1 MITINI
7 VAVGKIKE
15 KYFADAINEYA
26 KRLGRFC
33 KFNIIE
39 VSESSITPKSEKDIT
54 KIKSEEGRNI
64 LSKLKGMIIV
74 LDIGA
79 KEYSS
84 EGFSEVISHAASSGV
99 STINFVI
106 GGSHGLNDELKNAA
120 NISVSFGKMTLPHQ
134 LMRVVL
140 TEQLYRAFTIIEGS
154 AYHK

>member
-1 MITINI
+1 MIAVNI

-15 KYFADAINEYA
+15 KYFTDAINEYA

-39 VSESSITPKSEKDIT
+39 VSESSISPKSEKDIS

-64 LSKLKGMIIV
+64 LSKLKGKVIV

-84 EGFSEVISHAASSGV
+84 EGFSEIFTNAASSGV
-99 STINFVI
+99 STVNFVI
-106 GGSHGLNDELKNAA
+106 GGSHGLSDEIKNAA
-120 NISVSFGKMTLPHQ
+120 NLCVSFGKMTLPHQ

-140 TEQLYRAFTIIEGS
+140 VEQIYRAFTIIEGS